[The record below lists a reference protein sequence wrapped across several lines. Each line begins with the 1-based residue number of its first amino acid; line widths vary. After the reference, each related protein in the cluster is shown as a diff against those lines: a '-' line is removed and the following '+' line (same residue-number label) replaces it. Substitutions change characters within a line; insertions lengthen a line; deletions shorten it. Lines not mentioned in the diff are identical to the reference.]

1 LKLLIPFCLYLNLIL
16 AGASAEA
23 TQLQPKELPECTVWL
38 FLDPECP
45 ICQSYTLR
53 MRNIYESYASRGVA
67 FRALYTSPV
76 INKRAIKNFHEKY
89 NIPFAGE
96 VDKRYRQA
104 ERWDATVT
112 PEVVVTSPI
121 GQVLYQ
127 GAIDNWYYAL
137 GKNRPEPTEHYL
149 KDALDAFL
157 AGKPIEKKRTKA
169 VGCLMNR

>member
-1 LKLLIPFCLYLNLIL
+1 
-16 AGASAEA
+16 
-23 TQLQPKELPECTVWL
+23 
-38 FLDPECP
+38 
-45 ICQSYTLR
+45 
-53 MRNIYESYASRGVA
+53 MRNIYESYASRGVI
-67 FRALYTSPV
+67 FRALYTSSV

-89 NIPFAGE
+89 KIPFAGE
-96 VDKRYRQA
+96 IDKRCRQA

-157 AGKPIEKKRTKA
+157 AGKPIEKKRTEA